1 VTAVHTGI
9 SDFMLSVLERHDPA
23 RAWTT
28 IGAADVSCLPDG
40 QSIAG
45 RSGFFDCF
53 EKTDQNVL
61 NAAISG

>member
-1 VTAVHTGI
+1 
-9 SDFMLSVLERHDPA
+9 MLSVLERHDPA